1 MTKEEKQ
8 ILKNQMAIIDMLAYM
23 IYDQEPMTLCER
35 PWNIRINADEMI
47 RSTKKL
53 ICGDES

>member
-8 ILKNQMAIIDMLAYM
+8 ILENQTAIMDMLAYI

-47 RSTKKL
+47 RSTRKL
-53 ICGDES
+53 IRGDKS